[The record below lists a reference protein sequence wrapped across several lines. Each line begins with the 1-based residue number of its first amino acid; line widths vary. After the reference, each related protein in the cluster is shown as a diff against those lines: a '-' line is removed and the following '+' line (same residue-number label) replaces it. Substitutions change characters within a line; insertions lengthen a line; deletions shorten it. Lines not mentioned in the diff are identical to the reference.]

1 MLYFRHWVS
10 NTIVPPLI
18 VFFMQCVCNCTNFFQ
33 NIEFVFQRMNKV
45 MRLSNA
51 ADAILSKK
59 YFYRIFANFP
69 GFSLSFIYD
78 LEILSKCIDIFS
90 PFATLDIMKI
100 IYLHCSQHPE
110 NKTKQN
116 DLLTQKENS
125 SNIYIYIN
133 I

>member
-1 MLYFRHWVS
+1 
-10 NTIVPPLI
+10 
-18 VFFMQCVCNCTNFFQ
+18 
-33 NIEFVFQRMNKV
+33 

-59 YFYRIFANFP
+59 YFLRIYANFP
-69 GFSLSFIYD
+69 GFSLFLIYD
-78 LEILSKCIDIFS
+78 LEILSKCIDVFS

-116 DLLTQKENS
+116 DLLSHKKKTQA
-125 SNIYIYIN
+125 IYI
-133 I
+133 